1 MSITT
6 SEMRCYTIRNL
17 FMHFSLTNIGDFLD
31 KQFNSVVEDIRSLK
45 IQGATNIAIQGVK
58 AFASLGERIQASNL
72 EEYFTSLE
80 EAQKLLATARATE
93 PALRNGLRY
102 VLYQLKNASSL
113 QEARELIDT
122 FATEYINLL
131 KASKKKVVTYGAQRI
146 RDGSV
151 IMTHCHSSMS
161 TGILLT
167 AVEQGKNIRVFCT
180 ETRPLYQGH
189 ITAKELI
196 GAGID
201 TTMVVDSAMRW
212 VLNKEN
218 IDMIIT
224 GADAITSQGTAI
236 NKIGTRL
243 LALAAREMDIP
254 FYTATTLLKYDPET
268 SIGKLTEIE
277 MRSPKEIWPDHPE
290 GLKILNPAFETVSH
304 DLIDGLITEEGIFS
318 PSLVYSIVK
327 ERYPWMLLH
336 IE

>member
-1 MSITT
+1 MI
-6 SEMRCYTIRNL
+6 
-17 FMHFSLTNIGDFLD
+17 FLD
-31 KQFNSVVEDIRSLK
+31 NEFISVVEDIRTLK

-58 AFASLGERIQASNL
+58 AFASLGERIHVQSLDQYFKTL
-72 EEYFTSLE
+72 EDS
-80 EAQKLLATARATE
+80 QKMLAGARATE

-102 VLYQLKNASSL
+102 VLYKLKNNASS
-113 QEARELIDT
+113 QTEAKQLISIYAD
-122 FATEYINLL
+122 EYVELL
-131 KASKKKVVTYGAQRI
+131 KDSKRKVITYGAQRI

-161 TGILLT
+161 TGILLR
-167 AVEQGKNIRVFCT
+167 AFEQGKNIRVFCT

-189 ITAKELI
+189 ITARELI
-196 GAGID
+196 EAGIEA
-201 TTMVVDSAMRW
+201 TMVVDSAMRW

-254 FYTATTLLKYDPET
+254 FYTATTLFKYDPET

-277 MRSPKEIWPDHPE
+277 MRAPEEIWPDAPK
-290 GLKILNPAFETVSH
+290 GLRILNPAFETVSH

-327 ERYPWMLLH
+327 ERYPWMLMH